1 MLNPD
6 GIYSFADGVDVAD
19 VTASTMLVA
28 LDGFVDAGHT
38 QKLLANYILDNHESK
53 LVATFDADQL
63 VDYRGRRPTLVFD
76 QDHYASYDAP
86 TLELHRIV
94 DVDGTPF
101 LLLLGVEPDYQW
113 ERLIAAV
120 TELIRDLGVTL
131 TITTMHGIPMGV
143 PHTRPV
149 NVTVHASNDALLT
162 GIESPFG
169 KVVVP
174 GSFDGLLEL
183 RLREAGRDALGFS
196 VNVPHYL
203 AQMELPHA
211 AVAALD
217 RVVGATGLR
226 LNRAE
231 LDSAASQTKAGF
243 EDQLRDK
250 AEIKP
255 VVAALEQQYDAYMGS
270 LERPSLL
277 AGEAAEL
284 PTADEIGAELEAFL
298 RDQSDPRGDQ

>member
-6 GIYSFADGVDVAD
+6 GIYSFVDGVDAAD
-19 VTASTMLVA
+19 VSASTMLVA

-38 QKLLANYILDNHESK
+38 QQLLAEYILDHHESE
-53 LVATFDADQL
+53 LVASFDADQF
-63 VDYRGRRPTLVFD
+63 VDYRGRRPTLVYD
-76 QDHYASYDAP
+76 KDHYASYNAP
-86 TLELHRIV
+86 TIELHRIL
-94 DVDGTPF
+94 DADGTPF

-113 ERLIAAV
+113 ERMIAAV
-120 TELIRDLGVTL
+120 TGLIADLDVTL
-131 TITTMHGIPMGV
+131 TVTTMHGIPMGV
-143 PHTRPV
+143 PHTRPI
-149 NVTVHASNDALLT
+149 NVTVHASNDALLPAVQ
-162 GIESPFG
+162 SPFG

-231 LDSAASQTKAGF
+231 LDSSAAQAKAVL
-243 EDQLRDK
+243 EEQLRDK

-277 AGEAAEL
+277 AANVEEL
-284 PTADEIGAELEAFL
+284 PTADEIGAEFEAFL
-298 RDQSDPRGDQ
+298 RDQPDS

>member
-1 MLNPD
+1 MLNPH
-6 GIYSFADGVDVAD
+6 GSYSFADGVDAAD
-19 VTASTMLVA
+19 VSASTMLVA

-38 QKLLANYILDNHESK
+38 QQLLASYILEHHESE
-53 LVATFDADQL
+53 LVATFDVDQF
-63 VDYRGRRPTLVFD
+63 VDYRGRRPTLVYD
-76 QDHYASYDAP
+76 QDHYASYNAP
-86 TLELHRIV
+86 KIELHRV
-94 DVDGTPF
+94 LDADGTPF
-101 LLLLGVEPDYQW
+101 LILLGVEPDYQW
-113 ERLIAAV
+113 ERLITAV
-120 TELIRDLGVTL
+120 TGLIADLGVTL

-143 PHTRPV
+143 PHTRPI

-162 GIESPFG
+162 GIKSPFG

-183 RLREAGRDALGFS
+183 RLREAGRDAIGFS

-203 AQMELPHA
+203 SQMELPHA

-226 LNRAE
+226 LHRAE
-231 LDSAASQTKAGF
+231 LDSSATQAKAML
-243 EDQLRDK
+243 EEQLRDK
-250 AEIKP
+250 AEIRP
-255 VVAALEQQYDAYMGS
+255 VVAALEQQYDAYMGA

-277 AGEAAEL
+277 AGDGDAL

-298 RDQSDPRGDQ
+298 RDQSDK

>member
-1 MLNPD
+1 MLNPE
-6 GIYSFADGVDVAD
+6 GLYTFADGVDAAD
-19 VTASTMLVA
+19 VRASTMLVA

-38 QKLLANYILDNHESK
+38 QKQLAHYILENHDSR
-53 LVATFDADQL
+53 LIARFDTDQL
-63 VDYRGRRPTLVFD
+63 VDYRGRRPTLVYD
-76 QDHYASYDAP
+76 KNHYASYNAP
-86 TLELHRIV
+86 AIELHRV
-94 DVDGTPF
+94 LDADGTPF

-113 ERLIAAV
+113 ERMIAAIIG
-120 TELIRDLGVTL
+120 LIQDLGVAL

-143 PHTRPV
+143 PHTRPIS
-149 NVTVHASNDALLT
+149 VTVHASNDALLA
-162 GIESPFG
+162 GIDSPFG

-174 GSFDGLLEL
+174 GSFDGVLEL

-203 AQMELPHA
+203 AQVELPHT

-231 LDSAASQTKAGF
+231 LDAAAAQAKATL
-243 EDQLRDK
+243 EEQLRGK
-250 AEIKP
+250 AEIAP

-277 AGEAAEL
+277 AVDASEL

-298 RDQSDPRGDQ
+298 RDQSEE